1 MPETHGSTDSA
12 GPWWSWRLLGRWL
25 AVNTLA
31 YVVIVVGGALL
42 EELVSGT
49 TKDLAKDHQWLAI
62 LVIALIGA
70 AFQGFVLGRWRW
82 RILRLRMPDLLRRRW
97 VMATVVPAFIV

>member
-62 LVIALIGA
+62 PGHRSDRCRVSGVRAGTLAMA
-70 AFQGFVLGRWRW
+70 
-82 RILRLRMPDLLRRRW
+82 ILRLRMPDLLRRRW
-97 VMATVVPAFIV
+97 VMATVGPALIV